1 MFSYIG
7 GKYRI
12 GKWIRDFI
20 PTDIETYV
28 EPFSGAFWVFFNMD
42 LKKYP
47 NLKTVVYNDFNP
59 LNANLFAC
67 IRNYK
72 EFYEF
77 IKDVPHQERDR
88 FNEYQKHAFNTKI
101 VVDPNNP
108 DFQLGLEYVYVITQV
123 FSGSKPETSN
133 FVDLKGNYNSK
144 FNSFRS
150 RLEKPK
156 YHNHF
161 DKITTVHNLDFA
173 DVIDIYDGEKT
184 YFYVDPP
191 YYNCETYY
199 SNHEFGRE
207 DHIRVANKLKSTKGK
222 WGLSYYPFPELEQ
235 WLPDDQF
242 TWEMKLFAKAAAA
255 RLDGKQND
263 GLEVLVKN
271 YK

>member
-12 GKWIRDFI
+12 GKWIRGYI

-42 LKKYP
+42 LKLYP

-67 IRNYK
+67 IRKYK
-72 EFYEF
+72 EFYEY
-77 IKDVPHQERDR
+77 IKDIPHQERER
-88 FNEYQKHAFNTKI
+88 FVEYQKHAFNTKF
-101 VVDPNNP
+101 VVDSDNP

-123 FSGSKPETSN
+123 FSGSRPEKSS
-133 FVDLKGNYNSK
+133 FIDLKGKYNSK

-150 RLEKPK
+150 RLREKK
-156 YHNHF
+156 YHKHF
-161 DKITTVHNLDFA
+161 EKLTIVHNLDFA
-173 DVIDIYDGEKT
+173 DVIDLYDGEKT

-191 YYNCETYY
+191 YYDCETYY
-199 SNHEFGRE
+199 SSHEFGRG
-207 DHIRVANKLKSTKGK
+207 DHLRVADKLTSIKGR
-222 WGLSYYPFPELEQ
+222 WGLSYYPFPELEE
-235 WLPDDQF
+235 WLPMNKF
-242 TWEMKLFAKAAAA
+242 NLEMKLFAKAAAA

-263 GLEVLVKN
+263 GLEVFVKN
-271 YK
+271 Y

>member
-12 GKWIRDFI
+12 GKWIRDYI

-42 LKKYP
+42 LKRYP
-47 NLKTVVYNDFNP
+47 NLKRVVYNDFSS

-67 IRNYK
+67 IRQYK

-77 IKDVPHQERDR
+77 IKDVPHQERER
-88 FNEYQKHAFNTKI
+88 FNEYQKHAFNNQ
-101 VVDPNNP
+101 VVLDQDNPN
-108 DFQLGLEYVYVITQV
+108 FQLGLEYVYVITQV
-123 FSGSKPETSN
+123 FSGSKPEIAS

-150 RLEKPK
+150 RLAKPK
-156 YHNHF
+156 YHKHF
-161 DKITTVHNLDFA
+161 DMITNVHNLDFA
-173 DVIDIYDGEKT
+173 DVMNIYDDKKT
-184 YFYVDPP
+184 YFYLDPP

-199 SNHEFGRE
+199 SNHEFGKE
-207 DHIRVANKLKSTKGK
+207 DHLRVINKLKTTEARWS
-222 WGLSYYPFPELEQ
+222 LSYYPFPELEQ
-235 WLPDDQF
+235 WLPEDKYN
-242 TWEMKLFAKAAAA
+242 WEMKLFMKAASS
-255 RLDGKQND
+255 RSDHKQND
-263 GLEVLVKN
+263 GLEVLIKN